1 MNTDK
6 YIVFTKEPKY
16 DQPWGGGNRFL
27 VEFISHLRSKNIPV
41 AYRKDEA
48 TVEMFEKHLDDT
60 AMFFLLEPTDLY
72 TSDNNNISFDS
83 VFEKIRQ
90 RDIKLVQRIGNVG
103 SHRNINFYL
112 AAFETCAK
120 YIDCAIF
127 TSEWALNQVSAAGI
141 HYKHS
146 IVIRNVANKDIW
158 QNKALNYT
166 DIKKL
171 RCVTHHWSDN
181 MLKGFDIYKQLDKLN
196 FINFTYIGRKP
207 DDCLFKNYIE
217 PQTQKT
223 LPALLSNNHV
233 YISASIGEAG
243 PWHIVEALMCGLPV
257 LYHKNGGACAEYVGS
272 CGEGYSS
279 FSELVSLLCDMNWY
293 SAAKKAVDARAIP
306 PSDLMVKKYFQAI
319 ETIK

>member
-1 MNTDK
+1 MINLC
-6 YIVFTKEPKY
+6 
-16 DQPWGGGNRFL
+16 GGNRFL

-146 IVIRNVANKDIW
+146 IVIRNVAKVETELINGLAAIMNKPRMGI
-158 QNKALNYT
+158 NSLIFKVEE
-166 DIKKL
+166 KL
-171 RCVTHHWSDN
+171 
-181 MLKGFDIYKQLDKLN
+181 
-196 FINFTYIGRKP
+196 FI
-207 DDCLFKNYIE
+207 
-217 PQTQKT
+217 
-223 LPALLSNNHV
+223 
-233 YISASIGEAG
+233 
-243 PWHIVEALMCGLPV
+243 
-257 LYHKNGGACAEYVGS
+257 
-272 CGEGYSS
+272 
-279 FSELVSLLCDMNWY
+279 
-293 SAAKKAVDARAIP
+293 
-306 PSDLMVKKYFQAI
+306 
-319 ETIK
+319 